1 MTEPNLACPPGVR
14 LYVSDMAHARA
25 VRELWDTEAR
35 VPRDLPV
42 EEWPDYGRAW
52 LTAQTVKVDLLLF
65 LHELWRKTW
74 GEAFRKH
81 VPGCRF
87 LTEGELAGKGVHSQ
101 AICDAFV
108 WSTEGDDMSDH
119 TVFVVVEM
127 PDGVVIETTVFLD
140 DRFRAGLWFG
150 LRGRSMRRP
159 DESWAAF
166 EDTGYSTV
174 ARTPVTIGG
183 LDIAAMVKQAD
194 AAVAANMG

>member
-1 MTEPNLACPPGVR
+1 MTDHKLACPPGVQ
-14 LYVSDMAHARA
+14 LYVSDLAHARA
-25 VRELWDTEAR
+25 VRELWDTGAR
-35 VPRDLPV
+35 VPGDLV
-42 EEWPDYGRAW
+42 VQDWPDYGRAW
-52 LTAQTVKVDLLLF
+52 LTAQTVKVDLLHF
-65 LHELWRKTW
+65 MHEFWMKTW

-81 VPGCRF
+81 VPGCRL

-108 WSTEGDDMSDH
+108 WATEGDDMSDH

-174 ARTPVTIGG
+174 ARTPVTVGG
-183 LDIAAMVKQAD
+183 VDIAAMVNQAD